1 MKILKRIKA
10 FFQRGEE
17 PIELDLSTRLRIPS
31 DTEMKLVGEHTVAYQ
46 DCDLNHHLNNT
57 HYPDLLIGFLPSM
70 EGKRVVN
77 MAISYLHEAPLGQ
90 TLKVYSSKED
100 DGAFYIRTLLP
111 DGSVNVE
118 AQIVTEE
125 L

>member
-1 MKILKRIKA
+1 
-10 FFQRGEE
+10 
-17 PIELDLSTRLRIPS
+17 
-31 DTEMKLVGEHTVAYQ
+31 
-46 DCDLNHHLNNT
+46 
-57 HYPDLLIGFLPSM
+57 M

-100 DGAFYIRTLLP
+100 DGAFYIRTLLS